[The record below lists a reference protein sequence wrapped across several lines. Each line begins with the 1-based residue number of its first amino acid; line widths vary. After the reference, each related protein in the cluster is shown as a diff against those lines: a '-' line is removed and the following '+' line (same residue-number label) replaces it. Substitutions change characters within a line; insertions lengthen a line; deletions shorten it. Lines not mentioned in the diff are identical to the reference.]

1 MVKKT
6 NRNDVFTNRNGDLT
20 NRERERD
27 IYTICRVVVGFYMIL
42 HDLTINMCDISIYM
56 ESYVEKNMVRSG

>member
-1 MVKKT
+1 MSEKG
-6 NRNDVFTNRNGDLT
+6 RNDVFTNRNGDLT
-20 NRERERD
+20 NRYIY